1 VREAVSGTAD
11 PPLRIVAGPRSSPG
25 VCNDPHVLTTPL
37 CRRLGIEA
45 PVFSVGFGTGA
56 GPELAAAVSN
66 AGGCGILGGTNMKEL
81 IVERIERTRALTD
94 RPFGVNLILHEPQLE
109 TAEVALE
116 HGVPIL
122 VLFWGDPAPIV
133 ERAHDAG
140 ATVLLQVG
148 SVDEAQRAAAA
159 GVDAVIAQGSEAGGH
174 VRGTMALSVL
184 VPAIA
189 DAVAPLPVLA
199 SGGIADGRG
208 LAAALVLG
216 AQGVSLGTRFV
227 ASEEAYIHEEFKQR
241 VVEENETVYAADLF
255 DGGWEDAPHRMLR
268 NRVVREWESAGKDRA
283 DETIGVLESIRGG
296 EIEIKRYTAF
306 MTTPRFQGDIEE
318 VPLWAGESVALVRD
332 IRAAGEIVTTMVAD
346 AEAALY
352 SVTTY
357 SNEAQHTS
365 ANSPS

>member
-1 VREAVSGTAD
+1 
-11 PPLRIVAGPRSSPG
+11 
-25 VCNDPHVLTTPL
+25 VLTTPF

-66 AGGCGILGGTNMKEL
+66 AGGCGVLGGTGMGEL
-81 IVERIERTRALTD
+81 IAERIERTIELTG
-94 RPFGVNLILHEPQLE
+94 RPFGVNLILHADQRE
-109 TAEVALE
+109 TAEIALE
-116 HGVPIL
+116 HGVRIL

-133 ERAHDAG
+133 ESAHEAG

-148 SVDEAQRAAAA
+148 SVEEARSAAAA

-174 VRGTMALSVL
+174 VRGTTALSVL
-184 VPAIA
+184 VPAVV
-189 DAVAPLPVLA
+189 DAVDPLPVLA
-199 SGGIADGRG
+199 SGGVADGRG

-227 ASEEAYIHEEFKQR
+227 ASEEAYIDAEYKRR
-241 VVEENETVYAADLF
+241 VVAESETVYSEDLF
-255 DGGWEDAPHRMLR
+255 DGGWEDAPHRVLR
-268 NRVVREWESAGKDRA
+268 NRVVREWEAAGKERA
-283 DETIGVLESIRGG
+283 DETIGVLDSIRGG
-296 EIEIKRYTAF
+296 QIELARYSAF
-306 MTTPRFQGDIEE
+306 MTTPSFHGDIEE
-318 VPLWAGESVALVRD
+318 APLWAGESVALVRD

-357 SNEAQHTS
+357 SNDAQQRTPKS
-365 ANSPS
+365 AS